1 MTRIAGPAG
10 RTGSGQWV
18 LGVVAAGVLSVAVA
32 VGVGGCGGQAPA
44 SSQRTLPTTTTST
57 STTVP
62 PPPATTTTVDP
73 GLLPQT
79 SDEPSFGAPLKA
91 TMDTLWGAIVADSPD
106 QATSV
111 FFPRTAYDKMKTG
124 LLPNPD
130 ADYSSR
136 LLAFFRL
143 DIAAYHQLLTSTG
156 DASTTTLVSVSA
168 QPSYAAYIG
177 PGHCEN
183 LIGYW
188 HEPGV
193 RIVYQQGSVVR
204 SFAVDSLISWR
215 GVWYVVHLGPNPR
228 PSDVGTVDQPAT
240 GPGTPGPPGGC

>member
-1 MTRIAGPAG
+1 MVG
-10 RTGSGQWV
+10 V
-18 LGVVAAGVLSVAVA
+18 LAWVAAAS
-32 VGVGGCGGQAPA
+32 CGAPTPA
-44 SSQRTLPTTTTST
+44 SSQHTPPTTSST
-57 STTVP
+57 STTVAP
-62 PPPATTTTVDP
+62 PPSTSTTTTTIDP

-79 SDEPSFGAPLKA
+79 SDEPSFGAPLN
-91 TMDTLWGAIVADSPD
+91 MSMNTLWGAIVADSPD

-111 FFPRTAYDKMKTG
+111 FFPRTAYDKMKAG

-130 ADYSSR
+130 GDYTNR

-143 DIAAYHQLLTSTG
+143 DIGAYHQLLASTG
-156 DASTTTLVSVSA
+156 DPSSTTLVSVSA
-168 QPSYAAYIG
+168 QPSYAAYIA

-228 PSDVGTVDQPAT
+228 PSDVGTVDQPET